1 MTRDTPITLDEVLSA
16 ARAILAEGTPP
27 TIDAVRQALGNR
39 GSRTTIHKYLRDAFW
54 PDIAAHLRKAP
65 TPELDAV
72 PTPIAN
78 AFVAVWN
85 QSCEAAQHQANHA
98 VESALTAAMRR
109 ENEATEAIA
118 RARTEAEDYRQQM
131 EAAEARAKEAWR
143 MRGEAIEAAK
153 QVDAEHATT
162 QQALLKAQR
171 TLQQTDALLQE
182 SRKQREELATL
193 LSEQQ
198 VAHTAR
204 EAHLLS
210 EHANALQ
217 QAKAEHTAELQRW
230 MLELDRA
237 RTQATETV
245 RPLERKVTE
254 LQQQITSLQGRL
266 HEQQAAHMVLR
277 ESYDMVKTEM
287 VQMRE
292 RVADLTDQRDRSQA
306 EVNRLLPMTSHNYI
320 ESLIASRLA
329 AQRTTDA
336 IAPPLEPGAP

>member
-27 TIDAVRQALGNR
+27 TIDAVRQSLGNR

-98 VESALTAAMRR
+98 VESALAAAQRR
-109 ENEATEAIA
+109 ENTATEAIA
-118 RARTEAEDYRQQM
+118 RARTEADDYRQQM
-131 EAAEARAKEAWR
+131 EAAEARAKEAWHA
-143 MRGEAIEAAK
+143 RGDAVAAAE
-153 QVDAEHATT
+153 QVAAQHATT
-162 QQALLKAQR
+162 QQELLKAQR

-182 SRKQREELATL
+182 SRQQREDLAAL

-198 VAHTAR
+198 AAHTTR
-204 EAHLLS
+204 ETHLLS

-217 QAKAEHTAELQRW
+217 QTKAEHTAELQRW

-245 RPLERKVTE
+245 RPLERKVAE
-254 LQQQITSLQGRL
+254 LQQQITTLQGRL
-266 HEQQAAHMVLR
+266 HEQQTAHSVLR
-277 ESYDMVKTEM
+277 ESYDMVRKEA

-292 RVADLTDQRDRSQA
+292 RMTEIAEQRDLAQA
-306 EVNRLLPMTSHNYI
+306 EIRRLLPMTSYDYI
-320 ESLIASRLA
+320 ESLVASRLA
-329 AQRTTDA
+329 TQRTADA
-336 IAPPLEPGAP
+336 SEPASEPDAP